1 MNNFAGS
8 RFAGSRFAGSRIAE
22 EKIAQGISFV
32 ITWKNRGD
40 SMEATWLQWY
50 EGLQKPGWTPE
61 PVTIGLIWQ
70 VLYPLIAFSCIFVFL
85 KACRGNLPWRV
96 ALPFAIN
103 LVANLAFTPI
113 QFGLRNLLLASFDIS
128 IVLVTIVWGMI
139 VIWRYQRWVAVLQV
153 PYLAW
158 VAIAT
163 VLQFMITWLNV
174 IAPSML

>member
-1 MNNFAGS
+1 MG
-8 RFAGSRFAGSRIAE
+8 
-22 EKIAQGISFV
+22 
-32 ITWKNRGD
+32 
-40 SMEATWLQWY
+40 ATWLQWY

-61 PVTIGLIWQ
+61 PATIGLIWQ
-70 VLYPLIAFSCIFVFL
+70 FLYPLIAFSCIFVFL

-174 IAPSML
+174 ISPSML

>member
-32 ITWKNRGD
+32 ITWKNRGG

-61 PVTIGLIWQ
+61 PATIGLIWQ

-174 IAPSML
+174 ISPSML

>member
-1 MNNFAGS
+1 
-8 RFAGSRFAGSRIAE
+8 
-22 EKIAQGISFV
+22 
-32 ITWKNRGD
+32 
-40 SMEATWLQWY
+40 MEATWLQWY

-61 PVTIGLIWQ
+61 PATIGLIWQ

-128 IVLVTIVWGMI
+128 VVLVTIVWGMI

-174 IAPSML
+174 ISPSML